1 MSAAV
6 ALYNNNLLNASSNS
20 TAMERNHTGIMMS
33 SNSDV
38 NANANAND
46 NAKSDTICRVIA
58 IDDEDSRE
66 CPSQGASE
74 IARDD
79 IYNLGIDARGGGG
92 CPAQQTTKH
101 VLYTMHNYSSRPFSQ
116 RVAGLRRHQLPNDA
130 AFLERRDCNSFDS
143 HDGK

>member
-6 ALYNNNLLNASSNS
+6 ALNNNNLLNASSNS

-38 NANANAND
+38 NANANAN
-46 NAKSDTICRVIA
+46 AKSDTICRVIA

-79 IYNLGIDARGGGG
+79 IYSLGIDARGGGG

>member
-6 ALYNNNLLNASSNS
+6 ALNNNNLLNASSNS

-38 NANANAND
+38 NANANA